1 MTLCSFRLRSSL
13 LSGAFT
19 ITHGNCKAN
28 TELLMSGNIPWS
40 DTVLWINA
48 RVLAVGGMWRPPWFQ
63 PKWYLLYRTW
73 VLFTQFSFLFAQV
86 QALWYFRGNMDKITH
101 DTCLLITTILGLVK
115 FFTFV
120 LKQEDFFR
128 MVQKIDDTRAEQS
141 KTGDTEIISILDTS
155 YRSARTITLYMTFLG
170 GSSPGVWAIIP
181 TIMRK
186 FGIFPPE
193 RELPAT
199 AWYTTRD
206 TETPVYEILS
216 VLQYFSMQYSFFM
229 AMCLDLLFVC
239 IIIHAAGQLEV
250 LNAKLRR
257 VGKIIGNHG
266 DDVHKPQ
273 KVQEEDLDKDSSG
286 ETMWEDL
293 CNWIR
298 HHQDVIDFIKEIERL
313 LSKIVLLQFTGATV
327 IICVT
332 LFQSS
337 KNTENIAA
345 LLLLQ
350 AYLGVVIYEIFM
362 YCWYAD
368 DILYQ
373 NSRLAKS
380 AYYCGWPGAPPDL
393 QRALVII
400 ICRTQRPLGLTA
412 GKFYYVSRETFVRLM
427 SASYSYYALLNQVN
441 DK

>member
-1 MTLCSFRLRSSL
+1 M
-13 LSGAFT
+13 A
-19 ITHGNCKAN
+19 
-28 TELLMSGNIPWS
+28 GNIPWT
-40 DTVLWINA
+40 DTVLWMNA
-48 RVLAVGGMWRPPWFQ
+48 RVLALGGMWRPPWFQ
-63 PKWYLLYRTW
+63 PKWYLLYRAW

-86 QALWYFRGNMDKITH
+86 QALWFFWGNIDKITH

-120 LKQEDFFR
+120 LRQEDFFR
-128 MVQKIDDTRAEQS
+128 MVQKIDDSRAEQS
-141 KTGDTEIISILDTS
+141 KSGDSEIVSILDAS

-181 TIMRK
+181 TILRRL
-186 FGIFPPE
+186 GVFPPE

-199 AWYTTRD
+199 AWYSRRD
-206 TETPVYEILS
+206 TETPYYQMLCT
-216 VLQYFSMQYSFFM
+216 LQYFSMQYSFFM
-229 AMCLDLLFVC
+229 AMCLDLFFVC

-250 LNAKLRR
+250 LNARFRR
-257 VGKIIGNHG
+257 VGQIAGNHSADSHKQQKALEEFSG
-266 DDVHKPQ
+266 DVFSP
-273 KVQEEDLDKDSSG
+273 EEI
-286 ETMWEDL
+286 WEDL
-293 CNWIR
+293 CDCIKQ
-298 HHQDVIDFIKEIERL
+298 HQDIIELIKEIERL
-313 LSKIVLLQFTGATV
+313 LSKIVLLQFLGATV

-337 KNTENIAA
+337 KNTDNIAA

-373 NSRLAKS
+373 SSRLAMS
-380 AYYCGWPGAPPDL
+380 AYACNWPGAPPQL
-393 QRALVII
+393 QRALVFII
-400 ICRTQRPLGLTA
+400 RRTQRPLGLTA